1 MWWTINSLGTS
12 SNITPVTRASYDLVA
27 ADYARLLPDAHDGR
41 PLDAAIMRAFAE
53 LTTGPVAD
61 IGCGTGRITQYLH
74 ELGLDVFG
82 VDLSDGMLD
91 QARKLYPHLTFT
103 QGDMTGL
110 DLEDESLGG
119 AVVWYST
126 VHMPAGDVPW
136 REFHRVLRPGGHLLH
151 AFKLGNR
158 QKPLTYAYGHDVDLT
173 VHWHDM
179 EETVANATEA
189 GFNEV
194 ARLQRQKG
202 VDEGGPQAF
211 LLLSK
216 RNPGAGSAS

>member
-1 MWWTINSLGTS
+1 M
-12 SNITPVTRASYDLVA
+12 TRASYDIVA
-27 ADYARLLPDAHDGR
+27 ASYAELLPDAHDGR

-53 LTTGPVAD
+53 LTEGPVGD
-61 IGCGTGRITQYLH
+61 LGCGTGRITQHLH
-74 ELGLDVFG
+74 ELGLDTFG
-82 VDLSDGMLD
+82 IDLSDGMLD
-91 QARKLYPHLTFT
+91 QARKRYPHLTFT
-103 QGDMTGL
+103 QGDITEL
-110 DLEDESLGG
+110 DLADDSLGG

-126 VHMPAGDVPW
+126 VHMPADEVPW
-136 REFHRVLRPGGHLLH
+136 PEFHRVLKPGGHLLH
-151 AFKLGNR
+151 AFKMGNR
-158 QKPLTYAYGHDVDLT
+158 KGHLGHAYGHDVDLH

-179 EETVANATEA
+179 DETVTNATAA

-216 RNPGAGSAS
+216 RNPAAGSAS

>member
-1 MWWTINSLGTS
+1 M
-12 SNITPVTRASYDLVA
+12 TRASYDVVA

-53 LTTGPVAD
+53 LTGGPVAD
-61 IGCGTGRITQYLH
+61 IGCGTGRITGHLH
-74 ELGLDVFG
+74 ELGLDAFG
-82 VDLSDGMLD
+82 IDLSDGMLD
-91 QARKLYPHLTFT
+91 QARKLHPHLTFT
-103 QGDMTGL
+103 QGDMTKL
-110 DLEDESLGG
+110 DLADESLGG

-126 VHMPAGDVPW
+126 VHMPAQDVPW
-136 REFHRVLRPGGHLLH
+136 EEFHRVLRPGGHLLH
-151 AFKLGNR
+151 AFKLGNQ
-158 QKPLTYAYGHDVDLT
+158 QKPLTRAYGHDVDLT

-179 EETVANATEA
+179 EETVSNATKA

-211 LLLSK
+211 LLLGK
-216 RNPGAGSAS
+216 RNPDAGSAS

>member
-1 MWWTINSLGTS
+1 M
-12 SNITPVTRASYDLVA
+12 TRASYDLVA
-27 ADYARLLPDAHDGR
+27 ASYAQLIPDAHDGR

-53 LTTGPVAD
+53 LANGRIAD
-61 IGCGTGRITQYLH
+61 LGCGTGRITGHLH
-74 ELGLDVFG
+74 ELGKDVFG

-91 QARKLYPHLTFT
+91 QAKKLYPHLDFS
-103 QGDMTGL
+103 QGDITKL
-110 DLEDESLGG
+110 DLADDSLGG

-126 VHMPAGDVPW
+126 VHMPAEEVPW
-136 REFHRVLRPGGHLLH
+136 QEFHRVLEPGGYLLH

-158 QKPLTYAYGHDVDLT
+158 KNHMTHAYGHDVDLD
-173 VHWHDM
+173 VYWHDID
-179 EETVANATEA
+179 ETVSNATKA

-211 LLLSK
+211 LLMSK
-216 RNPGAGSAS
+216 RNPAPGQTS

>member
-1 MWWTINSLGTS
+1 MTM
-12 SNITPVTRASYDLVA
+12 TRASYDIVA
-27 ADYARLLPDAHDGR
+27 ASYARLIPDAHDGR

-53 LTTGPVAD
+53 LTEGPVGD
-61 IGCGTGRITQYLH
+61 IGCGTGRITQHLH

-91 QARKLYPHLTFT
+91 QARKLYPHLAFT
-103 QGDMTGL
+103 QGDMTRL
-110 DLEDESLGG
+110 DLADDSLGG

-126 VHMPAGDVPW
+126 VHMPASEVPW
-136 REFHRVLRPGGHLLH
+136 REFHRVLKPGGHLLH
-151 AFKLGNR
+151 AFKLGD
-158 QKPLTYAYGHDVDLT
+158 QKRHLAHAYGHDVDLH
-173 VHWHDM
+173 VHWHDID
-179 EETVANATEA
+179 ETVTNATEA

-194 ARLQRQKG
+194 ARLQRQRG

-216 RNPGAGSAS
+216 RNPAAGSTS